1 MLFHSDLQQEAMEAA
16 EKARQLDEADE
27 LCRKAE
33 GLAIQRYNQALVS
46 NELSLYSLYE
56 KI

>member
-1 MLFHSDLQQEAMEAA
+1 MEAA